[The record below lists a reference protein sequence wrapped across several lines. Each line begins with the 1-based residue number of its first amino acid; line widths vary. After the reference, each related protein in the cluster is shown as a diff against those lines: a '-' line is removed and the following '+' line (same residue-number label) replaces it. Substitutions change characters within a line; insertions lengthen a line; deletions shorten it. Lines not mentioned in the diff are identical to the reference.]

1 MFLLNVKLK
10 FLDILTFLIYLQQTN
25 IYYVNQRNEKTQKIW
40 FRYNINFYDNKNL
53 FESL

>member
-25 IYYVNQRNEKTQKIW
+25 IYYLAKK
-40 FRYNINFYDNKNL
+40 
-53 FESL
+53 